1 MDTDPTIRME
11 LVLLL
16 STLIKRFDLS
26 VPEGCKLPSEKLSGK
41 NSLVQPE
48 QYRLA
53 LHRRAEVCE
62 ASGHQCSPVESRG
75 IC

>member
-1 MDTDPTIRME
+1 MDMDFCTDPTTRME

-16 STLIKRFDLS
+16 STLIKRFDMS

-53 LHRRAEVCE
+53 LHRRAKFVKPQ
-62 ASGHQCSPVESRG
+62 AINALQ
-75 IC
+75 